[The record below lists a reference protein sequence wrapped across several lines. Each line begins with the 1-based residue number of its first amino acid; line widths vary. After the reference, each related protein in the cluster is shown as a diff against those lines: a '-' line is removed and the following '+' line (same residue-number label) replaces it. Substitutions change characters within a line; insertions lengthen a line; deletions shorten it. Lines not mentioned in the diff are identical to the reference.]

1 MAPALRSVPHHEKM
15 YCCSPRMQLPRHE
28 EFEGC
33 LSKGLLSHLRHKG
46 KQEFK
51 LCLNP
56 ASVNSI
62 NLSLPPHT
70 KVMNKRMATKKCC
83 SLNNLYGEWCREY
96 ACRGR
101 RYSPIDIFR
110 LHVLF
115 SQERSQGNL
124 GLLSLHKLCVDKHV
138 NETKF
143 EKTVL

>member
-1 MAPALRSVPHHEKM
+1 MAPALRSVPHQEKT
-15 YCCSPRMQLPRHE
+15 YCSSPRMQLPRHE

-51 LCLNP
+51 LCLNS

-62 NLSLPPHT
+62 KLSLPPHT
-70 KVMNKRMATKKCC
+70 KVMNERMATKKCC
-83 SLNNLYGEWCREY
+83 SLHNLYGEWCREY

-101 RYSPIDIFR
+101 RYSPIDVFR
-110 LHVLF
+110 LYVLF

-138 NETKF
+138 NDTKF
-143 EKTVL
+143 EETVL